1 MKFLGQFIQD
11 FIARFRNDVYLEDVD
26 SGTIASGSNLGL
38 DSNNKI
44 VKASI
49 AADVNTTYSV
59 SCVDG
64 DNSDEEKIRL
74 TGSDSSTD
82 DVVLEAGTGLS
93 IARSGDKIT
102 FTNTV
107 SDTNTQLS
115 NAEVRTAVEAASD
128 SNVFTDA
135 DHTKLNGIEASA
147 DVTDTANVTSAGAL
161 MDSEV
166 TNLADVKSFDTSDY
180 ATAAQGA
187 KADSAQQP
195 PSEGAFANGDK
206 TKLDGIEANATADQ
220 TAGEIRTLLGTG
232 NGNLVPAAGSDGEFL
247 KHDGTFGTPSYTTN
261 TNTQLSTEQVQDI
274 VGGMLGGT
282 ETRIGVTYDDTN
294 GRIDFVVDDMTADT
308 NTNQLTTFT
317 LTGDGG
323 SNQTIAHGNTL
334 DIAGGNA
341 ITTAVGATDTVT
353 INHDDTSSQASV
365 NNSGST
371 YIQDVTLDT
380 YGHVTGLTSAAIP
393 TLNQDTT
400 GSAATLTTAR
410 NIAGVSFDGSA
421 DISLNNN
428 AITNGAGYTTNTG
441 DITGVS
447 ITTDSG
453 SGSKAEDTGGSADFS
468 ILGSSGV
475 GVTNSSNTITAV
487 AVPGEIDHDSLL
499 NFVAAEHYRWDT
511 DISGTA
517 TINAANIPTLNQ
529 DTTGQAGTV
538 ATIAGLA
545 PNTATTQATQPNIT
559 TLAGLTSFGAAGT
572 TTDIA
577 AGDLTMYNAVNN
589 GNPTFSIG
597 SSATNR
603 LVIQPVY
610 NSGGQTIDYAEFNTY
625 TTSSSN
631 HDGRYLFKVDE
642 VEIARLLDTGALFQG
657 LVQTTGDGARVVCKD
672 TDTSSASNGAE
683 VELRTDDGAAM
694 GNNHR
699 LGIIKFTGAENS
711 SNTITTGAQ
720 IEAFCEAA
728 WSASENG
735 ARLVFSTTD
744 GNASTSTVLTLDSNK
759 QATFTGP
766 IACTTRTLDVTSS
779 TDGDAN
785 GDVVYFG
792 GTTSMTVG
800 KIYHYKSDGTWEIAN
815 ADAVS
820 TADGLLGV
828 ALGSASDTDGV
839 LLRGMVTLD
848 HDPGAIGDVL
858 YVQSDNAGTPGNATA
873 TAPSASGD
881 CVRIIGYQV
890 SHASNGNIWFNP
902 DNTFVE
908 VA

>member
-1 MKFLGQFIQD
+1 MKFIGQFIQS
-11 FIARFRNDVYLEDVD
+11 FIARFRNDVYLEDVS

-49 AADVNTTYSV
+49 AADANTTYSV

-64 DNSDEEKIRL
+64 DNTDEEKIRL

-93 IARSGDKIT
+93 IARNTDKIT

-107 SDTNTQLS
+107 SDTNTQNTYAISCVDGDSTDEEKIRLTQGGAAGAANDDIVLGASTGLS
-115 NAEVRTAVEAASD
+115 IARD
-128 SNVFTDA
+128 GDKIVFT
-135 DHTKLNGIEASA
+135 
-147 DVTDTANVTSAGAL
+147 
-161 MDSEV
+161 
-166 TNLADVKSFDTSDY
+166 
-180 ATAAQGA
+180 
-187 KADSAQQP
+187 
-195 PSEGAFANGDK
+195 
-206 TKLDGIEANATADQ
+206 
-220 TAGEIRTLLGTG
+220 
-232 NGNLVPAAGSDGEFL
+232 
-247 KHDGTFGTPSYTTN
+247 N
-261 TNTQLSTEQVQDI
+261 TVS
-274 VGGMLGGT
+274 
-282 ETRIGVTYDDTN
+282 
-294 GRIDFVVDDMTADT
+294 DT
-308 NTNQLTTFT
+308 NTNQLTEFT
-317 LTGDGG
+317 LTGDSG

-341 ITTAVGATDTVT
+341 ITTEVGATDTVT

-365 NNSGST
+365 NNSGRT
-371 YIQDVTLDT
+371 YIQDITLDT
-380 YGHVTGLTSAAIP
+380 YGHVTGLTSATETVTDTNTMGSGFTVSATTDTNATTITQGDDLFFAAGTGITCETTADGTVTITNTVSDTNTQLSDEQVQDIVGGMVSGNSESGITVAYQDADGTLDFTVG

-410 NIAGVSFDGSA
+410 NIAGVAFDGSA

-529 DTTGQAGTV
+529 DTTGEAGTV

-559 TLAGLTSFGAAGT
+559 TLAGLTSFGTAGA

-589 GNPTFSIG
+589 GNPSFSIG

-610 NSGGQTIDYAEFNTY
+610 NSSQQTVDYVEFNTY

-631 HDGRYLFKVDE
+631 HDGRYFFKVDE
-642 VEIARLLDTGALFQG
+642 VEIARLIDTGALFQG

-672 TDTSSASNGAE
+672 TDTSSATTGAE

-694 GNNHR
+694 ANDHR
-699 LGIIKFTGAENS
+699 LGIIKFTGAENA

-744 GNASTSTVLTLDSNK
+744 GNASTSTVLTLDSDK
-759 QATFTGP
+759 KATFTGP
-766 IACTTRTLDVTSS
+766 IACTTRTLAVTSS

-820 TADGLLGV
+820 TADGLLAV
-828 ALGSASDTDGV
+828 ALGAASDTNGM
-839 LLRGMVTLD
+839 LLRGLVTLD

-902 DNTFVE
+902 DSTFVE

>member
-1 MKFLGQFIQD
+1 MKFIGQFIQS
-11 FIARFRNDVYLEDVD
+11 FIARFRNDVYLEDVS

-49 AADVNTTYSV
+49 AADANTTYSV

-64 DNSDEEKIRL
+64 DNTDEEKIRL

-93 IARSGDKIT
+93 IARNTDKIT

-107 SDTNTQLS
+107 SDTNTQNTYAISCVDGDSTDEEKIRLTQGGAAGAANDDIVLGASTGLS
-115 NAEVRTAVEAASD
+115 IAGD
-128 SNVFTDA
+128 GDKIVFT
-135 DHTKLNGIEASA
+135 
-147 DVTDTANVTSAGAL
+147 
-161 MDSEV
+161 
-166 TNLADVKSFDTSDY
+166 
-180 ATAAQGA
+180 
-187 KADSAQQP
+187 
-195 PSEGAFANGDK
+195 
-206 TKLDGIEANATADQ
+206 
-220 TAGEIRTLLGTG
+220 
-232 NGNLVPAAGSDGEFL
+232 
-247 KHDGTFGTPSYTTN
+247 N
-261 TNTQLSTEQVQDI
+261 TVS
-274 VGGMLGGT
+274 
-282 ETRIGVTYDDTN
+282 
-294 GRIDFVVDDMTADT
+294 DT
-308 NTNQLTTFT
+308 NTNQLTEFT
-317 LTGDGG
+317 LTGDSG

-341 ITTAVGATDTVT
+341 ITTEVGATDTVT

-365 NNSGST
+365 NNSGRT
-371 YIQDVTLDT
+371 YIQDITLDT
-380 YGHVTGLTSAAIP
+380 YGHVTGLTSATETVTDTNTMGSGFTVSATTDTNATTITQGDDLFFAAGTGITCETTADGTVTITNTVSDTNTQLSDEQVQDIVGGMVSGNSESGITVAYQDADGTLDFTVG

-410 NIAGVSFDGSA
+410 NIAGVAFDGSA

-529 DTTGQAGTV
+529 DTTGEAGTV

-559 TLAGLTSFGAAGT
+559 TLAGLTSFGTAGA

-589 GNPTFSIG
+589 GNPSFSIG

-610 NSGGQTIDYAEFNTY
+610 NSSQQTVDYVEFNTY

-631 HDGRYLFKVDE
+631 HDGRYFFKVDE
-642 VEIARLLDTGALFQG
+642 VEIARLIDTGALFQG

-672 TDTSSASNGAE
+672 TDTSSATTGAE

-694 GNNHR
+694 ANDHR
-699 LGIIKFTGAENS
+699 LGIIKFTGAENA

-744 GNASTSTVLTLDSNK
+744 GNASTSTVLTLDSDK
-759 QATFTGP
+759 KATFTGP
-766 IACTTRTLDVTSS
+766 IACTTRTLAVTSS

-820 TADGLLGV
+820 TADGLLAV
-828 ALGSASDTDGV
+828 ALGAASDTNGM
-839 LLRGMVTLD
+839 LLRGLVTLD

>member
-1 MKFLGQFIQD
+1 MKFIGQFIQS
-11 FIARFRNDVYLEDVD
+11 FIARFRNDVYLEDVS

-49 AADVNTTYSV
+49 AADANTTYSV

-64 DNSDEEKIRL
+64 DNTDEEKIRL

-93 IARSGDKIT
+93 IARNTDKIT

-107 SDTNTQLS
+107 SDTNTQNTYAISCVDGDSTDEEKIRLTQGGAAGAANDDIVLGASTGLS
-115 NAEVRTAVEAASD
+115 IARD
-128 SNVFTDA
+128 GDKIVFTNTVSDTNTMGSGFTVSA
-135 DHTKLNGIEASA
+135 TTDSSATTITQGDDLFFAAGTGITCE
-147 DVTDTANVTSAGAL
+147 T
-161 MDSEV
+161 
-166 TNLADVKSFDTSDY
+166 
-180 ATAAQGA
+180 
-187 KADSAQQP
+187 
-195 PSEGAFANGDK
+195 
-206 TKLDGIEANATADQ
+206 TAD
-220 TAGEIRTLLGTG
+220 GTVTIT
-232 NGNLVPAAGSDGEFL
+232 NTVSD
-247 KHDGTFGTPSYTTN
+247 
-261 TNTQLSTEQVQDI
+261 TNTQLSSEQVQDI
-274 VGGMLGGT
+274 VGAMLVGT

-294 GRIDFVVDDMTADT
+294 GRINFVVDDMTADT

-323 SNQTIAHGNTL
+323 SDQTIAHGNTL

-453 SGSKAEDTGGSADFS
+453 GGSKAEDTGGSADFS

-529 DTTGQAGTV
+529 DTTGEAGTV

-559 TLAGLTSFGAAGT
+559 TLAGLTSFGAAGA

-610 NSGGQTIDYAEFNTY
+610 NSGAQTVDYVEFNTF
-625 TTSSSN
+625 TSSTSN
-631 HDGRYLFKVDE
+631 HDGRYFFKVDE
-642 VEIARLLDTGALFQG
+642 VEIARLIDTGALFQG
-657 LVQTTGDGARVVCKD
+657 LVQTTGDGARIVCKD
-672 TDTSSASNGAE
+672 TDTSSTTTGAE

-694 GNNHR
+694 ADNHR
-699 LGIIKFTGAENS
+699 LGIIKFTGAENA
-711 SNTITTGAQ
+711 SNTITIGAQ
-720 IEAFCEAA
+720 IEAFCEAG
-728 WSASENG
+728 WSSSENG

-744 GNASTSTVLTLDSNK
+744 GNASTSTVLTLDSDK
-759 QATFTGP
+759 LATFTGP
-766 IACTTRTLDVTSS
+766 IACTTRTLAVTSS

-820 TADGLLGV
+820 TADGLLAV
-828 ALGSASDTDGV
+828 ALGAASDTNGM
-839 LLRGMVTLD
+839 LLRGLVTLD

-858 YVQSDNAGTPGNATA
+858 YVQSDNAGTPGNATS

>member
-1 MKFLGQFIQD
+1 MKFIGQFIQS
-11 FIARFRNDVYLEDVD
+11 FIARFRNDVYLEDVS

-49 AADVNTTYSV
+49 AADANTTYSV

-64 DNSDEEKIRL
+64 DNTDEEKIRL

-93 IARSGDKIT
+93 IARNTDKIT

-107 SDTNTQLS
+107 SDTNTQNTYAISCVDGDSTDEEKIRLTQGGAAGAANDDIVLGARTGLS
-115 NAEVRTAVEAASD
+115 IARD
-128 SNVFTDA
+128 GDKIVFT
-135 DHTKLNGIEASA
+135 
-147 DVTDTANVTSAGAL
+147 
-161 MDSEV
+161 
-166 TNLADVKSFDTSDY
+166 
-180 ATAAQGA
+180 
-187 KADSAQQP
+187 
-195 PSEGAFANGDK
+195 
-206 TKLDGIEANATADQ
+206 
-220 TAGEIRTLLGTG
+220 
-232 NGNLVPAAGSDGEFL
+232 
-247 KHDGTFGTPSYTTN
+247 N
-261 TNTQLSTEQVQDI
+261 TVS
-274 VGGMLGGT
+274 
-282 ETRIGVTYDDTN
+282 
-294 GRIDFVVDDMTADT
+294 DT
-308 NTNQLTTFT
+308 NTNQLTEFT
-317 LTGDGG
+317 LTGDSG

-341 ITTAVGATDTVT
+341 ITTEVGATDTVT

-365 NNSGST
+365 NNSGRT
-371 YIQDVTLDT
+371 YIQDITLDT
-380 YGHVTGLTSAAIP
+380 YGHVTGLTSATETVTDTNTMGSGFTVSATTDTNATTITQGDDLFFAAGTGITCETTADGTVTITNTVSDTNTQLSDEQVQDIVGGMVSGNSESGITVAYQDADGTLDFTVG

-410 NIAGVSFDGSA
+410 NIAGVAFDGSA

-517 TINAANIPTLNQ
+517 TIIAANIPTLNQ
-529 DTTGQAGTV
+529 DTTGEAGTV

-559 TLAGLTSFGAAGT
+559 TLAGLTSFGTAGA

-589 GNPTFSIG
+589 GNPSFSIG

-610 NSGGQTIDYAEFNTY
+610 NSSQQTVDYVEFNTY

-631 HDGRYLFKVDE
+631 HDGRYFFKVDE
-642 VEIARLLDTGALFQG
+642 VEIARLIDTGALFQG

-672 TDTSSASNGAE
+672 TDTSSATTGAE

-694 GNNHR
+694 ANDHR
-699 LGIIKFTGAENS
+699 LGIIKFTGAENA

-744 GNASTSTVLTLDSNK
+744 GNASTSTVLTLDSDK
-759 QATFTGP
+759 KATFTGP
-766 IACTTRTLDVTSS
+766 IACTTRTLAVTSS

-820 TADGLLGV
+820 TADGLLAV
-828 ALGSASDTDGV
+828 ALGAASDTNGM
-839 LLRGMVTLD
+839 LLRGLVTLD

>member
-881 CVRIIGYQV
+881 CVRIVGYQV

>member
-1 MKFLGQFIQD
+1 MKFIGQFIQS
-11 FIARFRNDVYLEDVD
+11 FIARFRNDVYLEDVS

-49 AADVNTTYSV
+49 AADANTTYSV

-64 DNSDEEKIRL
+64 DNTDEEKIRL

-93 IARSGDKIT
+93 IARNTDKIT

-107 SDTNTQLS
+107 SDTNTQNTYAISCVDGDSTDEEKIRLTQGGAAGAANDDIVLGASTGLS
-115 NAEVRTAVEAASD
+115 IARD
-128 SNVFTDA
+128 GDKIVFT
-135 DHTKLNGIEASA
+135 
-147 DVTDTANVTSAGAL
+147 
-161 MDSEV
+161 
-166 TNLADVKSFDTSDY
+166 
-180 ATAAQGA
+180 
-187 KADSAQQP
+187 
-195 PSEGAFANGDK
+195 
-206 TKLDGIEANATADQ
+206 
-220 TAGEIRTLLGTG
+220 
-232 NGNLVPAAGSDGEFL
+232 
-247 KHDGTFGTPSYTTN
+247 N
-261 TNTQLSTEQVQDI
+261 TVS
-274 VGGMLGGT
+274 
-282 ETRIGVTYDDTN
+282 
-294 GRIDFVVDDMTADT
+294 DT
-308 NTNQLTTFT
+308 NTNQLTEFT
-317 LTGDGG
+317 LTGDSG

-341 ITTAVGATDTVT
+341 ITTEVGATDTVT

-365 NNSGST
+365 NNSGRT
-371 YIQDVTLDT
+371 YIQDITLDT
-380 YGHVTGLTSAAIP
+380 YGHVTGLTSATETVTDTNTMGSGFTVSATTDTNATTITQGDDLFFAAGTGITCETTADGTVTITNTVSDTNTQLSDEQVQDIVGGMVSGNSESGITVAYQDADGTLDFTVG

-410 NIAGVSFDGSA
+410 NIAGVAFDGSA

-529 DTTGQAGTV
+529 DTTGEAGTV

-559 TLAGLTSFGAAGT
+559 TLAGLTSFGTAGA

-589 GNPTFSIG
+589 GNPSFSIG

-610 NSGGQTIDYAEFNTY
+610 NSSQQTVDYVEFNTY

-631 HDGRYLFKVDE
+631 HDGRYFFKVDE
-642 VEIARLLDTGALFQG
+642 VEIARLIDTGALFQG

-672 TDTSSASNGAE
+672 TDTSSATTGAE

-694 GNNHR
+694 ANDHR
-699 LGIIKFTGAENS
+699 LGIIKFTGAENA

-744 GNASTSTVLTLDSNK
+744 GNASTSTVLTLDSDK
-759 QATFTGP
+759 KATFTGP
-766 IACTTRTLDVTSS
+766 IACTTRTLAVTSS

-820 TADGLLGV
+820 TADGLLAV
-828 ALGSASDTDGV
+828 ALGAASDTNGM
-839 LLRGMVTLD
+839 LLRGLVTLD

-881 CVRIIGYQV
+881 CVRIIGYPV
-890 SHASNGNIWFNP
+890 SQASNGNIWFNP

>member
-1 MKFLGQFIQD
+1 MKFIGQFIQS
-11 FIARFRNDVYLEDVD
+11 FIARFRNDVYLEDVS

-49 AADVNTTYSV
+49 AADANTTYSV

-64 DNSDEEKIRL
+64 DNTDEEKIRL

-93 IARSGDKIT
+93 IARNTDKIT

-107 SDTNTQLS
+107 SDTNTQNTYAISCVDGDSTDEEKIRLTQGGAAGAANDDIVLGASTGLS
-115 NAEVRTAVEAASD
+115 IARD
-128 SNVFTDA
+128 GDKIVFT
-135 DHTKLNGIEASA
+135 
-147 DVTDTANVTSAGAL
+147 
-161 MDSEV
+161 
-166 TNLADVKSFDTSDY
+166 
-180 ATAAQGA
+180 
-187 KADSAQQP
+187 
-195 PSEGAFANGDK
+195 
-206 TKLDGIEANATADQ
+206 
-220 TAGEIRTLLGTG
+220 
-232 NGNLVPAAGSDGEFL
+232 
-247 KHDGTFGTPSYTTN
+247 N
-261 TNTQLSTEQVQDI
+261 TVS
-274 VGGMLGGT
+274 
-282 ETRIGVTYDDTN
+282 
-294 GRIDFVVDDMTADT
+294 DT
-308 NTNQLTTFT
+308 NTNQLTEFT
-317 LTGDGG
+317 LTGDSG

-341 ITTAVGATDTVT
+341 ITTEVGATDTVT

-365 NNSGST
+365 NNSGRT
-371 YIQDVTLDT
+371 YIQDITLDT
-380 YGHVTGLTSAAIP
+380 YGHVTGLTSATETVTDTNTMGSGFTVSATTDTNATTITQGDDLFFAAGTGITCETTADGTVTITNTVSDTNTQLSDEQVQDIVGGMVSGNSESGITVAYQDADGTLDFTVG

-410 NIAGVSFDGSA
+410 NIAGVAFDGSA

-529 DTTGQAGTV
+529 DTTGEAGTV

-559 TLAGLTSFGAAGT
+559 TLAGLTSFGTAGA

-589 GNPTFSIG
+589 GNPSFSIG

-610 NSGGQTIDYAEFNTY
+610 NSSQQTVDYVEFNTY

-631 HDGRYLFKVDE
+631 HDGRYFFKVDE
-642 VEIARLLDTGALFQG
+642 VEIARLIDTGALFQG

-672 TDTSSASNGAE
+672 TDTSSATTGAE

-694 GNNHR
+694 ANDHR
-699 LGIIKFTGAENS
+699 LGIIKFTGAENA

-744 GNASTSTVLTLDSNK
+744 GNASTSTVLTLDSDK
-759 QATFTGP
+759 KATFTGP
-766 IACTTRTLDVTSS
+766 IACTTRTLAVTSS

-820 TADGLLGV
+820 TADGLLAV
-828 ALGSASDTDGV
+828 ALGAASDTNGM
-839 LLRGMVTLD
+839 LLRGLVTLD

>member
-1 MKFLGQFIQD
+1 MKFIGQFIQS
-11 FIARFRNDVYLEDVD
+11 FIARFRNDVYLEDVS

-49 AADVNTTYSV
+49 AADANTTYSV

-64 DNSDEEKIRL
+64 DNTDEEKIRL

-93 IARSGDKIT
+93 IARNTDKIT

-107 SDTNTQLS
+107 SDTNTQNTYAISCVDGDSTDEEKIRLTQGGAAGAANDDIVLGASTGLS
-115 NAEVRTAVEAASD
+115 IARD
-128 SNVFTDA
+128 GDKIVFT
-135 DHTKLNGIEASA
+135 
-147 DVTDTANVTSAGAL
+147 
-161 MDSEV
+161 
-166 TNLADVKSFDTSDY
+166 
-180 ATAAQGA
+180 
-187 KADSAQQP
+187 
-195 PSEGAFANGDK
+195 
-206 TKLDGIEANATADQ
+206 
-220 TAGEIRTLLGTG
+220 
-232 NGNLVPAAGSDGEFL
+232 
-247 KHDGTFGTPSYTTN
+247 N
-261 TNTQLSTEQVQDI
+261 TVS
-274 VGGMLGGT
+274 
-282 ETRIGVTYDDTN
+282 
-294 GRIDFVVDDMTADT
+294 DT
-308 NTNQLTTFT
+308 NTNQLTEFT
-317 LTGDGG
+317 LTGDSG

-341 ITTAVGATDTVT
+341 ITTEVGATDTVT

-365 NNSGST
+365 NNSGRT
-371 YIQDVTLDT
+371 YIQDITLDT
-380 YGHVTGLTSAAIP
+380 YGHVTGLTSATETVTDTNTMGSGFTVSATTDTNATTITQGDDLFFAAGTGITCETTADGTVTITNTVSDTNTQLSDEQVQDIVGGMVSGNSESGITVAYQDADGTLDFTVG

-410 NIAGVSFDGSA
+410 NIAGVAFDGSA

-529 DTTGQAGTV
+529 DTTGEAGTV

-559 TLAGLTSFGAAGT
+559 TLAGLTSFGTAGA

-589 GNPTFSIG
+589 GNPSFSIG

-610 NSGGQTIDYAEFNTY
+610 NSSQQTVDYVEFNTY

-631 HDGRYLFKVDE
+631 HDGRYFFKVDE
-642 VEIARLLDTGALFQG
+642 VEIARLIDTGALFQG

-672 TDTSSASNGAE
+672 TDTSSATTGAE

-694 GNNHR
+694 ANDHR
-699 LGIIKFTGAENS
+699 LGIIKFTGAENA

-744 GNASTSTVLTLDSNK
+744 GNASTSTVLTLDSDK
-759 QATFTGP
+759 KATFTGP
-766 IACTTRTLDVTSS
+766 IACTTRTLAVTSS

-820 TADGLLGV
+820 TADGLLAV
-828 ALGSASDTDGV
+828 ALGAASDTNGM
-839 LLRGMVTLD
+839 LLRGLVTLD

-890 SHASNGNIWFNP
+890 NHESSGNIWFNP

>member
-1 MKFLGQFIQD
+1 MKFIGQFIQS
-11 FIARFRNDVYLEDVD
+11 FIARFRNDVYLEDVS

-49 AADVNTTYSV
+49 AADANTTYSV

-64 DNSDEEKIRL
+64 DNTDEEKIRL

-93 IARSGDKIT
+93 IARNTDKIT

-107 SDTNTQLS
+107 SDTNTQNTYAISCVDGDSTDEEKIRLTQGGAAGAANDDIVLGASTGLS
-115 NAEVRTAVEAASD
+115 IARD
-128 SNVFTDA
+128 GDKIVFT
-135 DHTKLNGIEASA
+135 
-147 DVTDTANVTSAGAL
+147 
-161 MDSEV
+161 
-166 TNLADVKSFDTSDY
+166 
-180 ATAAQGA
+180 
-187 KADSAQQP
+187 
-195 PSEGAFANGDK
+195 
-206 TKLDGIEANATADQ
+206 
-220 TAGEIRTLLGTG
+220 
-232 NGNLVPAAGSDGEFL
+232 
-247 KHDGTFGTPSYTTN
+247 N
-261 TNTQLSTEQVQDI
+261 TVS
-274 VGGMLGGT
+274 
-282 ETRIGVTYDDTN
+282 
-294 GRIDFVVDDMTADT
+294 DT
-308 NTNQLTTFT
+308 NTNQLTEFT
-317 LTGDGG
+317 LTGDSG

-341 ITTAVGATDTVT
+341 ITTEVGATDTVT

-365 NNSGST
+365 NNSGRT
-371 YIQDVTLDT
+371 YIQDITLDT
-380 YGHVTGLTSAAIP
+380 YGHVTGLTSATETVTDTNTMGSGFTVSATTDTNATTITQGDDLFFAAGTGITCETTADGTVTITNTVSDTNTQLSDEQVQDIVGGMVSGNSESGITVAYQDADGTLDFTVG

-410 NIAGVSFDGSA
+410 NIAGVAFDGSA

-529 DTTGQAGTV
+529 DTTGEAGTV

-559 TLAGLTSFGAAGT
+559 TLAGLTSFGTAGA

-589 GNPTFSIG
+589 GNPSFSIG

-610 NSGGQTIDYAEFNTY
+610 NSSQQTVDYVEFNTY

-631 HDGRYLFKVDE
+631 HDGRYFFKVDE
-642 VEIARLLDTGALFQG
+642 VEIARLIDTGALFQG

-672 TDTSSASNGAE
+672 TDTSSATTGAE

-694 GNNHR
+694 ANDHR
-699 LGIIKFTGAENS
+699 LGIIKFTGAENA
-711 SNTITTGAQ
+711 SNTIITGAQ

-744 GNASTSTVLTLDSNK
+744 GNASTSTVLTLDSDK
-759 QATFTGP
+759 KATFTGP
-766 IACTTRTLDVTSS
+766 IACTTRTLAVTSS

-820 TADGLLGV
+820 TADGLLAV
-828 ALGSASDTDGV
+828 ALGAASDTNGM
-839 LLRGMVTLD
+839 LLRGLVTLD